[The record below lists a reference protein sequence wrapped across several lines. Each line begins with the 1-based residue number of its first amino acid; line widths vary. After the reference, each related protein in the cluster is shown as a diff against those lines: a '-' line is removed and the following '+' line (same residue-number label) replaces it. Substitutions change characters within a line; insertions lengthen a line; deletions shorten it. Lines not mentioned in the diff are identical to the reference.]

1 MIYLSLLIYFLMVIG
16 FAVTVVFLSH
26 RIGEYRP
33 LPKKLEAFECGIPP
47 TGDARIKFDI
57 QFYLV
62 GLFFLIFDVE
72 VAFIYA
78 WAVAFWDLEL
88 PGLIYITVFIVV
100 LLLGLAYIWKKGG
113 LDWKPRTGIQA

>member
-1 MIYLSLLIYFLMVIG
+1 MIYLSLLIYLFMVIG
-16 FAVTVVFLSH
+16 FTLTIVFLSH
-26 RIGEYRP
+26 RIGESRP
-33 LPKKLEAFECGIPP
+33 NPEKLEAFECGIPP
-47 TGDARIKFDI
+47 TGDARIRFDI

-88 PGLIYITVFIVV
+88 SGLIYITVFIVV

-113 LDWKPRTGIQA
+113 LDWKPRMGNRA